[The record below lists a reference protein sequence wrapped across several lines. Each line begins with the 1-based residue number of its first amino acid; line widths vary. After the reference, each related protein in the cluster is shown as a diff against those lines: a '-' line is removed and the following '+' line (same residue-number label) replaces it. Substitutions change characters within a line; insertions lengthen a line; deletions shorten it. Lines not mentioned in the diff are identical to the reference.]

1 MDDVAARLK
10 ERGVQPSAQRV
21 AVARYALATHDH
33 PSADEVWERVQR
45 TLPTISRATV
55 YNTLNLFADKGL
67 ISRHVIA
74 EGRVVYDSVV
84 EPHHHF
90 IDEATGRIHDVPWDA
105 IRVTGV
111 EGLAGFDVRT
121 HQVVMRGRRTARS
134 KGR

>member
-1 MDDVAARLK
+1 MDDVAVRLK

-21 AVARYALATHDH
+21 AVARYALTTHDH

-111 EGLAGFDVRT
+111 EGLAGFDVRA